1 MSAAE
6 EAKQRGND
14 LFKARKY
21 RDAVQ
26 AYGEALS
33 HDADNAL
40 LLLNRSAAYMA
51 LSDYKRALSD
61 AERALQL
68 QSPMP
73 SSKAIIR
80 TAKCRLGMGKTRQ
93 ATDVL
98 RPLLERR
105 TGTEAEQAQANEV
118 LEQIQTMERHLVT
131 CEAYVREKNWL
142 LASIALD
149 QAQSVVHVTDATSP
163 RDWQELRAMLLLQR
177 GQISQAHSLAMDMY
191 RLDPSDTDAL
201 LLSARVMLANNDVQ
215 KAITQAQAALRTDPD
230 RLDAKQFLRKCKTLS
245 SLKDEANAAFKFGQF
260 DEALAKYAE
269 LLQVADADDGSDG
282 EAKKF
287 KAVIYSNRAILY
299 SKRAQY
305 ADAIS
310 DCSKALKLDSGFVK
324 PLRTRARAYQESE
337 QYEEAVRD
345 FRRALDASAGTADA
359 DSVRRELRQAE
370 LDLKRSKKIE
380 YVASGS
386 THTATTS
393 SLACR
398 STRPRPRSRKR
409 SARYLS
415 STTPTRV
422 ATRSSLSYA
431 TRRMACSATRQSDAA
446 TTRAST
452 TWTPLT
458 LAAWEALAV

>member
-1 MSAAE
+1 
-6 EAKQRGND
+6 
-14 LFKARKY
+14 
-21 RDAVQ
+21 
-26 AYGEALS
+26 
-33 HDADNAL
+33 
-40 LLLNRSAAYMA
+40 
-51 LSDYKRALSD
+51 
-61 AERALQL
+61 
-68 QSPMP
+68 
-73 SSKAIIR
+73 
-80 TAKCRLGMGKTRQ
+80 
-93 ATDVL
+93 
-98 RPLLERR
+98 
-105 TGTEAEQAQANEV
+105 
-118 LEQIQTMERHLVT
+118 
-131 CEAYVREKNWL
+131 
-142 LASIALD
+142 
-149 QAQSVVHVTDATSP
+149 
-163 RDWQELRAMLLLQR
+163 
-177 GQISQAHSLAMDMY
+177 MDMY